1 MLTEFGLYIMLIYAN
16 ERIMKRTELL
26 FAAIL
31 VPLDWAMLA
40 LSAIVAYRLR
50 FEESV
55 TQIQP
60 AIYTIPFGQFFGFA
74 AATSLAWLVIFALSG
89 AYAIRANRKI
99 TQEVRRVFYSCSI
112 GVLIIIVLFFFNRD
126 LFSSRFIILAT
137 YICSLIFVTLG
148 RLIVLAI
155 QRSLL
160 KKGIGVKYI
169 VLIGEG
175 HVAQLISN
183 EIANVKRL
191 GYSIVSQ
198 ADSWNQ
204 EVREYILKL
213 QSTHRVDAIMLA
225 QTERDPERQK
235 DLYAFCDEY
244 HITFL
249 YAAALF
255 DTQSSHTRIQPI
267 AGIPVVEILRTPL
280 DGWGRIWKRL
290 FDIAFSL
297 CALIILSPLYALIG
311 LCIVID
317 SGRPIVFSRKDD
329 GSRMMRVGQYGM
341 PFWYFK
347 FRTMKP
353 NTDSLRY
360 SKDLQEKNMRKGS
373 PLVKIVDDPRI
384 TRFGAF
390 LRRYSL
396 DELLEFVLVLRGHMS
411 VVGPRPHLPEEVAQ
425 YSTSARRVL
434 NVKPGITGL
443 AQVSGRSDLDFEDE
457 VRLDTFYIEHWS
469 FMLDMIIII
478 KTPFILFQKRRAL

>member
-1 MLTEFGLYIMLIYAN
+1 
-16 ERIMKRTELL
+16 MKRTELL

-31 VPLDWAMLA
+31 VPIDWAMLV
-40 LSAIVAYRLR
+40 LSAVVAYTLR
-50 FEESV
+50 FQESV
-55 TQIQP
+55 THIQP
-60 AIYTIPFGQFFGFA
+60 AIYTIPFSQFFGFA
-74 AATSLAWLVIFALSG
+74 CVTSALWLLIFALSS
-89 AYAIRANRKI
+89 AYGIRANRKI
-99 TQEVRRVFYSCSI
+99 TEEVRRVFFSCST

-137 YICSLIFVTLG
+137 YVCSLIFVTLG
-148 RLIVLAI
+148 RLIVLGV
-155 QRSLL
+155 QRKLMQR
-160 KKGIGVKYI
+160 GIGVKNI

-191 GYSIVSQ
+191 GYTIIFQ
-198 ADSWNQ
+198 ADSWTE
-204 EVREYILKL
+204 EVRQHIAQL
-213 QSTHRVDAIMLA
+213 QPTRTVDAIMLA

-235 DLYAFCDEY
+235 DVYAFCDEQ
-244 HITFL
+244 HMTFL

-255 DTQSSHTRIQPI
+255 DTQSSHMRIQPI
-267 AGIPVVEILRTPL
+267 AGVPVVEVLRTPL
-280 DGWGRIWKRL
+280 DGWGRIAKRL
-290 FDIAFSL
+290 FDIVFSL
-297 CALIILSPLYALIG
+297 CALSILLPIYLIIA
-311 LCIVID
+311 LCILID
-317 SGRPIVFSRKDD
+317 SGWPIVFSRKDNND
-329 GSRMMRVGQYGM
+329 RVMRVGQYGKA
-341 PFWYFK
+341 FWYFK

-353 NTDSLRY
+353 KTDSLRY
-360 SKDLQEKNMRKGS
+360 SKELQEKNIRSGS

-384 TRFGAF
+384 TRVGAF

-396 DELLEFVLVLRGHMS
+396 DELLEFILVLRGEMS

-425 YSTSARRVL
+425 YSRAARRVL

-469 FMLDMIIII
+469 LMLDMIIII